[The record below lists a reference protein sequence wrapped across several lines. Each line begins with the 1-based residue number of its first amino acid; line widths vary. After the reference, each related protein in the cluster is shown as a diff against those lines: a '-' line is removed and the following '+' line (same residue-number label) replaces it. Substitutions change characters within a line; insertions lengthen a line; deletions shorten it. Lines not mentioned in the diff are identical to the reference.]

1 MATTLKNIDKAIAK
15 FATTAAA
22 VNVMAHNIAMMIF
35 NHAAPEAVGPD
46 CQGTGD
52 CTRAVRLVRAMPAS
66 FRRSMMIE
74 WFRDNTPIRI
84 KLSDSG
90 DKCEYDPAYKKL
102 STEDKV
108 KAWNLENANTIPF
121 YEIAER
127 TPEEKPFDFAAMLKF
142 VEATAKRVEGMIE
155 KGRVP
160 EADVPTAKAL
170 VEKLAKVRVTRVT
183 TNDNPASGAASSTG
197 AAKTA

>member
-1 MATTLKNIDKAIAK
+1 MTTLKKIDAAIAK

-22 VNVMAHNIAMMIF
+22 VNVMAHNVAMMIF
-35 NHAAPEAVGPD
+35 RHAAPEAVGPD

-66 FRRSMMIE
+66 FRRTMMVQ
-74 WFRDNTPIRI
+74 WFKDNTPIRI

-102 STEDKV
+102 SADEKL

-121 YEIAER
+121 FEIAEQ

-142 VEATAKRVEGMIE
+142 VEGMSKRVEKQIE
-155 KGRVP
+155 KGTVP
-160 EADVPTAKAL
+160 DADLPTAKAL
-170 VEKLAKVRVTRVT
+170 VEKLAKVRVTRV
-183 TNDNPASGAASSTG
+183 AANTETEAEQ
-197 AAKTA
+197 AA